1 MQIIHPWRD
10 LKRYAEIRL
19 EEALAEADLS
29 LRFLEEGLHRNAAGK
44 AFQAWKAALAAA
56 AASARE
62 ALRSRFGGRV
72 STREG
77 YEVEL
82 VDWLIALMPTGRMW
96 EAARA
101 LRGVYGDEVVL
112 LTAIAL
118 NLHEVQYNG
127 LDESGVLSR
136 YSSLEQVEEDVK
148 ELVERTRKFVE
159 EMRKRLSEAR

>member
-1 MQIIHPWRD
+1 
-10 LKRYAEIRL
+10 
-19 EEALAEADLS
+19 
-29 LRFLEEGLHRNAAGK
+29 
-44 AFQAWKAALAAA
+44 
-56 AASARE
+56 
-62 ALRSRFGGRV
+62 
-72 STREG
+72 
-77 YEVEL
+77 
-82 VDWLIALMPTGRMW
+82 MW

-159 EMRKRLSEAR
+159 EIRRRLSEAR

>member
-127 LDESGVLSR
+127 DESGVLSR

-159 EMRKRLSEAR
+159 EIRRRLSEAR